1 MRNFVIAGAAIVA
14 GTAGYMVLQERD
26 STPETATA
34 KKPAIALL
42 ESIPADTVV
51 FSGQLEPFPLK
62 NYLKNT
68 TFTQAKMP
76 PELSYELE
84 KDGNP
89 QGLFLSS
96 LIESYFTASQSGEA
110 FQKTFGLKDEFLGAF
125 YMVGALPVL
134 KYQTSD
140 PQAIWKLFDQAEQDS
155 GFTHLAKQLDGHDYR
170 AYKLELEN
178 EQSFELVISQQGD
191 WVTITINGNLIS
203 TDDLKLA
210 LGLEKPDSSLQ
221 ASGKVQSIQS
231 QHKFLPNSIAYIDHQ
246 ELVTAFTSNEG
257 NNLARMISNFV
268 GAKGK
273 TNDLEQ
279 LRSAE
284 CQKEMADIATSWPR
298 TVVGMR
304 DMQIDENRS
313 YVQASMIVE
322 SSNSALMRA
331 LATMQGY
338 LPSYLDQA
346 PVFGFGLGLDA
357 NKINPALSTI
367 WSSVLNTE
375 YSCAP
380 LMQMQAS
387 LKQSN
392 PAALAMFTGMVQGVK
407 GVGVAMNDFSVAMDG
422 PSPDIKGV
430 DALLSLSADNP
441 EVLFNMAKTFAPN
454 LASVQL
460 PADGSPVDLSAYI
473 PNPEADQVQPML
485 ALKGQHLVVYTGEKS
500 KAMADAL
507 ASEKPQN
514 NGVMSLSADY
524 SRLFTP
530 LVPLM
535 EMNATPDVAGQ
546 FQILKDLNMKISM
559 KISFSDQGIEMATE
573 ADMKAPGNT
582 Q

>member
-1 MRNFVIAGAAIVA
+1 MRKFVIAGAAIVA
-14 GTAGYMVLQERD
+14 GTAGYMVLQEGD

-34 KKPAIALL
+34 TNPAVVLL

-68 TFTQAKMP
+68 TYSQAQMP
-76 PELSYELE
+76 PELTYELE

-96 LIESYFTASQSGEA
+96 LIGSYFTASQSGEA

-125 YMVGALPVL
+125 YMVGVLPVL

-140 PQAIWKLFDQAEQDS
+140 PQAIWRLFDKAEQDS
-155 GFTHLAKQLDGHDYR
+155 GFTHQVKQLNGHDYR
-170 AYKLELEN
+170 AYKFELEN
-178 EQSFELVISQQGD
+178 EQSLELVVSQQGD
-191 WVTITINGNLIS
+191 WVSITINGQLIG
-203 TDDLKLA
+203 TEDLKLA
-210 LGLEKPDSSLQ
+210 LGFEKPETSLQ

-231 QHKFLPNSIAYIDHQ
+231 HHNFLPNSIAYIDHQ
-246 ELVTAFTSNEG
+246 ELVTAFTSKEG
-257 NNLARMISNFV
+257 NNLARMISNLV
-268 GAKGK
+268 GANGK
-273 TNDLEQ
+273 TNELKQ
-279 LRSAE
+279 LHSAE
-284 CQKEMADIATSWPR
+284 CQKEMAEIAATWPR

-313 YVQASMIVE
+313 YVKASMIVE
-322 SSNSALMRA
+322 SSNSTLMGA

-338 LPSYLDQA
+338 LPSYLNQA

-407 GVGVAMNDFSVAMDG
+407 GVGVAMNDFSVDMDG
-422 PSPDIKGV
+422 PTPDIKGV

-454 LASVQL
+454 LASIQL
-460 PADGSPVDLSAYI
+460 PTDGSPVDLSAYI
-473 PNPEADQVQPML
+473 PNPKADQVQPML

-507 ASEKPQN
+507 ASETPQN

-535 EMNATPDVAGQ
+535 EMNATPEVADQ

-573 ADMKAPGNT
+573 ADMKASENT
-582 Q
+582 

>member
-1 MRNFVIAGAAIVA
+1 
-14 GTAGYMVLQERD
+14 MVLQQGD
-26 STPETATA
+26 SSPETATA
-34 KKPAIALL
+34 TNPAVALL
-42 ESIPADTVV
+42 ESIPADTVL

-68 TFTQAKMP
+68 TFTQAQMP

-110 FQKTFGLKDEFLGAF
+110 FQKTFGLKDEFIGAF

-140 PQAIWKLFDQAEQDS
+140 PQAIWKLFDKAEQDS
-155 GFTHLAKQLDGHDYR
+155 GFTHQAKQLNGHDYR

-178 EQSFELVISQQGD
+178 DQSFELVVSQQGD
-191 WVTITINGNLIS
+191 WVTITINGNLIG

-210 LGLEKPDSSLQ
+210 LGLAKPETSLQ

-231 QHKFLPNSIAYIDHQ
+231 QHNFLPNSIAYLDHQ
-246 ELVTAFTSNEG
+246 ELATAFTSKDG

-284 CQKEMADIATSWPR
+284 CQKEMAAIASSWPR

-313 YVQASMIVE
+313 YVKASMIVE
-322 SSNSALMRA
+322 SSNSALMGA
-331 LATMQGY
+331 LSTMQGY
-338 LPSYLDQA
+338 LPSYLDQT

-367 WSSVLNTE
+367 WTSVLNTE
-375 YSCAP
+375 YSCSP

-407 GVGVAMNDFSVAMDG
+407 GVGVAMNDFSVDMNG
-422 PSPDIKGV
+422 PAPDINGI
-430 DALLSLSADNP
+430 DALLTLSADNP

-454 LASVQL
+454 LASIQL
-460 PADGSPVDLSAYI
+460 PTDGSPVDLSAYI
-473 PNPEADQVQPML
+473 PNPKADQVQPML

-500 KAMADAL
+500 KVMAEAL
-507 ASEKPQN
+507 ESEIPKN

-535 EMNATPDVAGQ
+535 EMNATPEVAEQ

-559 KISFSDQGIEMATE
+559 KISFSDNGIEMATE
-573 ADMKAPGNT
+573 ADMKAPENT